1 MVLFMTQNSHHRQV
15 VLDTETTGL
24 DPNSGH
30 RMIEIGCVEIID
42 RRVTGKELHFYFN
55 MDKKIDA
62 GAVAVHGI
70 TNDFLKDKP
79 LFSDKVD
86 EVIEF
91 LRNSELIIH
100 NAPFDVGFINSELSL
115 LPKNNDFYNTK
126 ITDYASVLD
135 TLVMAKKKYPRQRN
149 SLDALCKRHKIDN
162 SNRSLH
168 GALLDSHLLA
178 QVYLSMTGGQLGLF
192 DSILSSNSNSNSLSE
207 QITKDT
213 KKVNKNIS
221 DKVFSDFKLSN
232 LKRIKVTQ
240 DSDEKHNLHLEKIL
254 KENKLSKEDLNW

>member
-1 MVLFMTQNSHHRQV
+1 MTQKSHGRQV

-86 EVIEF
+86 EIIEF

-100 NAPFDVGFINSELSL
+100 NAPFDVGFINSELGL
-115 LPKNNDFYNTK
+115 LPKNNEFYNTK

-135 TLVMAKKKYPRQRN
+135 TLVMARKKFPRQRN

-178 QVYLSMTGGQLGLF
+178 QVYLAMTGGQLGLF
-192 DSILSSNSNSNSLSE
+192 DNLLGGISSGSA
-207 QITKDT
+207 K
-213 KKVNKNIS
+213 
-221 DKVFSDFKLSN
+221 N
-232 LKRIKVTQ
+232 LKNNTKQDFNSDDNIFNDLDLPKLKQIKINKEL
-240 DSDEKHNLHLEKIL
+240 EKIHDLHLEKIST
-254 KENKLSKEDLNW
+254 ENKLSKDDLNW